1 MHTDRSFATPLARAF
16 IVHVDDRARAMAV
29 TWADAGN
36 PKSKVTLADAQAWAV
51 EYGFVKT
58 DVPKDRPI
66 AQRVD
71 MVAFFNVY
79 NATAFSA
86 FRKKFKT
93 RRLKPPNEPQVRRPA
108 TPRRNRRD

>member
-1 MHTDRSFATPLARAF
+1 MT
-16 IVHVDDRARAMAV
+16 AV

-36 PKSKVTLADAQAWAV
+36 PESKVTLADAQAWAV

-71 MVAFFNVY
+71 MVAFFNV
-79 NATAFSA
+79 F
-86 FRKKFKT
+86 
-93 RRLKPPNEPQVRRPA
+93 
-108 TPRRNRRD
+108 

>member
-1 MHTDRSFATPLARAF
+1 MT
-16 IVHVDDRARAMAV
+16 AV

-71 MVAFFNVY
+71 MVAFL
-79 NATAFSA
+79 TSI
-86 FRKKFKT
+86 T
-93 RRLKPPNEPQVRRPA
+93 PPRS
-108 TPRRNRRD
+108 PRFERNSKRVD

>member
-1 MHTDRSFATPLARAF
+1 MT
-16 IVHVDDRARAMAV
+16 AV

-51 EYGFVKT
+51 KYGFVKT

-93 RRLKPPNEPQVRRPA
+93 RRLKPPNEPQVRLGKATHRRRPK
-108 TPRRNRRD
+108 D

>member
-1 MHTDRSFATPLARAF
+1 
-16 IVHVDDRARAMAV
+16 MAV

-71 MVAFFNVY
+71 MMAFFNVY
-79 NATAFSA
+79 NATAFST

-108 TPRRNRRD
+108 NARRIRRD

>member
-1 MHTDRSFATPLARAF
+1 MT
-16 IVHVDDRARAMAV
+16 AV

-36 PKSKVTLADAQAWAV
+36 PDSKLTPADAQAWAV
-51 EYGFVKT
+51 EYSFVKM

-93 RRLKPPNEPQVRRPA
+93 RRLKPPNEPQVRLGK
-108 TPRRNRRD
+108 TTRRCPKD